1 MIKSLRIH
9 NIQSHEDTALVFSD
23 GINVIIGASDQ
34 GKSAILRALYWV
46 KYNRP
51 LGIDTLASHWI
62 VNDKGNLKG
71 VMSVVLENDDGI
83 VERRRTADD
92 NQYIVNGETLN
103 VVKTDVPIQVEEIL
117 RLSDTNVQRQLDAP
131 FLLSNTSGEVAK
143 YFNRIVNLD
152 VIDKVLTNAESKRRK
167 NKNDIEYI
175 KTDIESLQNKLE
187 EYDWVD
193 EVEPLL
199 KECSKIKSQYDE
211 LKSLYEELSKSID
224 SYESCVKEYE
234 RYSQYISASESVAR
248 IEHMTESVDQCDENI
263 SRLEFEILE
272 YSYNDEKAYEFTY
285 EGELCQRIESL
296 QATQADRDSEIAVLS
311 EDIELYESQKVF
323 NLDEAKPL
331 CDRIDSL
338 RSSTVAKDVEI
349 LRDSVLCYEGQLDDI
364 QHLASKIE
372 EFKNQLPDLCPLCG
386 QPIGEDYEVCSH
398 R

>member
-1 MIKSLRIH
+1 MIKSLKIH
-9 NIQSHEDTALVFSD
+9 NVQSHEDTALVFSD

-71 VMSVVLENDDGI
+71 AMSVVLENENGV

-92 NQYIVNGETLN
+92 NQYIVNGEVLN
-103 VVKTDVPIQVEEIL
+103 VVKTDVPTQVEEVL

-187 EYDWVD
+187 QYKWVD
-193 EVEPLL
+193 EVAPLIE
-199 KECSKIKSQYDE
+199 ECSKIRKQYDE
-211 LKSLYEELSKSID
+211 LDSSYRELTALIE
-224 SYESCVKEYE
+224 SYESCIQKREY
-234 RYSQYISASESVAR
+234 YAQYDSASDLILKIDRCVESLDEQ
-248 IEHMTESVDQCDENI
+248 EHDTHQLNLDIMRYENNESSVYDFSIQN
-263 SRLEFEILE
+263 
-272 YSYNDEKAYEFTY
+272 
-285 EGELCQRIESL
+285 ELCQRIESL
-296 QATQADRDSEIAVLS
+296 EATKVDRDGSIMVLS
-311 EDIELYESQKVF
+311 EDIDLYEMQTVF
-323 NLDEAKPL
+323 NLDEAKL
-331 CDRIDSL
+331 ICDRIDSL
-338 RSSTVAKDVEI
+338 SSSTIANDVETLCDNI
-349 LRDSVLCYEGQLDDI
+349 LRYRGKLESI
-364 QHLASKIE
+364 QDLNSKIE
-372 EFKNQLPDLCPLCG
+372 ELKNQLPELCPLCG
-386 QPIGEDYEVCSH
+386 QPIRDYRVLH
-398 R
+398 L

>member
-71 VMSVVLENDDGI
+71 VMSVVLENDDGV

>member
-1 MIKSLRIH
+1 MIKSLKIK

-71 VMSVVLENDDGI
+71 VMSVVLENDDGT
-83 VERRRTADD
+83 VERRRTADE

-103 VVKTDVPIQVEEIL
+103 VVKTDVPIQVEEVL

-175 KTDIESLQNKLE
+175 KTDIESLQNKLKDYE
-187 EYDWVD
+187 WVD
-193 EVEPLL
+193 EVTPLL
-199 KECSKIKSQYDE
+199 EECSKVKSQYDE
-211 LKSLYEELSKSID
+211 LESLYEELSKSID
-224 SYESCVKEYE
+224 SYESCIKECE
-234 RYSQYISASESVAR
+234 RYSQYVSASESVSR
-248 IEHMTESVDQCDENI
+248 IERMTDSVDQYDQDA
-263 SRLEFEILE
+263 SRLEFEIQE
-272 YSYNDEKAYEFTY
+272 YRWNDEKVYDFTH
-285 EGELCQRIESL
+285 ESELCQRIESL
-296 QATQADRDSEIAVLS
+296 QATQSDCDGMIAVLA

-323 NLDEAKPL
+323 NLDEAKLL

-349 LRDSVLCYEGQLDDI
+349 LRDSVLCYKGQLDDI

-372 EFKNQLPDLCPLCG
+372 EFKNQLPELCPLCG
-386 QPIGEDYEVCSH
+386 QPIGEHHEIH
-398 R
+398 INR